1 MLFVSCA
8 TSRVLPFIPIAVG
21 VSAGTLHAEQVR
33 VGAGCD
39 LDMDQV
45 AEVLTAGTDSIC
57 VHSIGYTLTVY
68 RYIGGAMRRTVQCSF
83 SACMGWRLLV
93 LQPRRSPWR

>member
-1 MLFVSCA
+1 M
-8 TSRVLPFIPIAVG
+8 
-21 VSAGTLHAEQVR
+21 HAEQVR

-68 RYIGGAMRRTVQCSF
+68 RYIGFCMCSTVAKQ
-83 SACMGWRLLV
+83 
-93 LQPRRSPWR
+93 

>member
-1 MLFVSCA
+1 MRWQGTKSSRHGFDRHVVRVMCYFSPPALRSNRSWCVSWHM
-8 TSRVLPFIPIAVG
+8 
-21 VSAGTLHAEQVR
+21 HAEQVR

-68 RYIGGAMRRTVQCSF
+68 RYIGFCMCSTVAKQ
-83 SACMGWRLLV
+83 
-93 LQPRRSPWR
+93 

>member
-1 MLFVSCA
+1 MTAMLFVSCA
-8 TSRVLPFIPIAVG
+8 TSHLLPFIPIAIG

-33 VGAGCD
+33 VGAGCG

-68 RYIGGAMRRTVQCSF
+68 RYIGGSMCSTEQS
-83 SACMGWRLLV
+83 SA
-93 LQPRRSPWR
+93 